1 MSDSLTAQQIHDVL
15 ALDADDRYD
24 YLVAEVASQGRIWS
38 LRSDRGWVM
47 VSTDQEECLPV
58 WPTAEFAKPWINRD
72 WSDCEP
78 VAIEL
83 HDWVKRWLPGMQGDG
98 IAIAV
103 FPGNDE
109 DGMVVD
115 PEELRASLLKA
126 MEGGNGA

>member
-1 MSDSLTAQQIHDVL
+1 MSRTLSSQQIHDVL

-24 YLVAEVASQGRIWS
+24 YLVAEVASQGKIWS

-58 WPTAEFAKPWINRD
+58 WPSEDFARPWINRD

-83 HDWVKRWLPGMQGDG
+83 DDWVKRWLPGMQGDG

-103 FPGNDE
+103 FPGTGE

-115 PEELRASLLKA
+115 PEELRASLIQA
-126 MEGGNGA
+126 MEGE

>member
-1 MSDSLTAQQIHDVL
+1 MSRILSSQQVNDVL

-24 YLVAEVASQGRIWS
+24 YLVAEVVSQGKIWS

-58 WPTAEFAKPWINRD
+58 WPSEDFARPWINRD

-83 HDWVKRWLPGMQGDG
+83 DDWVKRWLPGMQGDG

-103 FPGNDE
+103 FPGTGE

-115 PEELRASLLKA
+115 PEELRASLIQA
-126 MEGGNGA
+126 MEGQ